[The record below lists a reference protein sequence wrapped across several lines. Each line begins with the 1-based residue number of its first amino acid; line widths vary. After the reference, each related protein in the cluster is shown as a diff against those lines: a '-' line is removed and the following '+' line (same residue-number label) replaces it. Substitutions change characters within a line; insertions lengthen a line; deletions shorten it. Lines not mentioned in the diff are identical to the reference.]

1 MTVVPFSDARS
12 CLTDIVNE
20 VAYAGKRVILTR
32 KGKKLAA
39 IVSLEDLAALERMEN
54 NPNTEKVTEPAAP
67 ETKNEEIR
75 RRLKAK
81 STSGF
86 SV

>member
-32 KGKKLAA
+32 KGRKLAA
-39 IVSLEDLAALERMEN
+39 IVSLEDLEALEKM
-54 NPNTEKVTEPAAP
+54 EPAERAA
-67 ETKNEEIR
+67 EDRGMKKDSIR
-75 RRLKAK
+75 RKFKAK
-81 STSGF
+81 SDL
-86 SV
+86 

>member
-1 MTVVPFSDARS
+1 MTIVPFSDARS

-39 IVSLEDLAALERMEN
+39 IVSLEDLEALEAMKSEG
-54 NPNTEKVTEPAAP
+54 
-67 ETKNEEIR
+67 
-75 RRLKAK
+75 RLKEILERRSLRRQK
-81 STSGF
+81 KKKDD
-86 SV
+86 

>member
-39 IVSLEDLAALERMEN
+39 IVSLEDLEALESMNLDGVR
-54 NPNTEKVTEPAAP
+54 EKVDQG
-67 ETKNEEIR
+67 TKKDEIR
-75 RRLKAK
+75 RKFKTK
-81 STSGF
+81 SNL
-86 SV
+86 

>member
-32 KGKKLAA
+32 KGKRLAA
-39 IVSLEDLAALERMEN
+39 IVSLEDLAALEEMKLEGA
-54 NPNTEKVTEPAAP
+54 E
-67 ETKNEEIR
+67 ETVAKGTKKDEIR
-75 RRLKAK
+75 RKFKAK
-81 STSGF
+81 SDLGLKG
-86 SV
+86 